1 MTWKDQL
8 RFVRQNMKR
17 NKTRLFMT
25 VLATAMGCA
34 FLIVLA
40 SVGFGLQ
47 KSIVDEI
54 VGDRLVTGITVH
66 DKDADKHNG
75 EYGIRDEDMA
85 YFRSLPHVKGVTYQN
100 QIRQFLDPRMEGEQ
114 VNNIGGT
121 IQLDY
126 EEESAAGFELSA
138 GRLPQAAH
146 EVIVGYHI
154 RQSLNDGENAESGDA
169 APEIPDAAEWIGKT
183 MQLKVQYYVDGE
195 KQEKIID
202 ASIVGVAV
210 KPVREWKK
218 DGAVYIGRELLE
230 EIEQLTGTAFG
241 ELPYMEGEP
250 STEDIMKQVA
260 ELQKMSGDRQY
271 TNVEVIA
278 TDASKVSGLSQ
289 KLRDDGYYIYS
300 VADEVK
306 QMNVVFFIMKAGLVF
321 IGTIAV
327 IIASIGIF
335 NTMSMAVTERAG
347 DIGIMKA
354 IGANPSAIKRIFL
367 LESGLIGIMGAVIG
381 TAVSYAIS
389 YAVNAGL
396 PLLVSAALE
405 EEVPAGFVFSLIP
418 PFLVALSCAIAIGVA
433 MLSGYRP
440 ANRACRIDVLRALR
454 RDL

>member
-1 MTWKDQL
+1 MTGKDQL

-47 KSIVDEI
+47 KSIVDEV
-54 VGDRLVTGITVH
+54 VGDRLVTGITIH
-66 DKDADKHNG
+66 DKDANKHDG
-75 EYGIRDEDMA
+75 EYGIRDRDMA
-85 YFRSLPHVKGVTYQN
+85 YFRSLPHVKSVTYQN
-100 QIRQFLDPRMEGEQ
+100 HIRQFLDPHMEGEQ
-114 VNNIGGT
+114 VYNTGGV
-121 IQLDY
+121 IQLDI
-126 EEESAAGFELSA
+126 EEEAAAGLELSA
-138 GRLPQAAH
+138 GRLPQEPR

-154 RQSLNDGENAESGDA
+154 RQSLNDGEITESGDTA
-169 APEIPDAAEWIGKT
+169 TETADAAEWIGKS
-183 MQLKVQYYVDGE
+183 MQLKVQYYVEGE
-195 KQEKIID
+195 KKEKIID
-202 ASIVGVAV
+202 ASIVGIAV
-210 KPVREWKK
+210 KPTREWNK
-218 DGAVYIGRELLE
+218 DGAIYIGRELLE
-230 EIEQLTGTAFG
+230 EIEQLTGTAMG
-241 ELPYMEGEP
+241 ELPHIEEEL
-250 STEDIMKQVA
+250 STEQTMKRVA
-260 ELQKMSGDRQY
+260 ELQELSGDRQY
-271 TNVEVIA
+271 HNVELIA

-289 KLRDDGYYIYS
+289 ELRDEGYFIYS

-306 QMNVVFFIMKAGLVF
+306 QMNVIFFIMKAGLVF

-367 LESGLIGIMGAVIG
+367 LESGLIGIMGAAIG